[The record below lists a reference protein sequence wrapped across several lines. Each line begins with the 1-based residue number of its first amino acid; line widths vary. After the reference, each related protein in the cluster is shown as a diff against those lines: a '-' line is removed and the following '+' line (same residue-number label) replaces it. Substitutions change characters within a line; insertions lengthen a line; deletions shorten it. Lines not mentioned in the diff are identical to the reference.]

1 MAVKRDFTGGVRAWA
16 SGNGGHWN
24 SNTRPLGA
32 CSRATS
38 GGGGS
43 WKGVLAVGSG
53 DLILVAGGGSNRS
66 AGEALLAQFVSR
78 RGRNEQVNGREREEN
93 FLLNFFNLFVQFF
106 FDFFLLKVL
115 CFLIFF
121 QKIFC
126 SPIFFF
132 DFPS

>member
-1 MAVKRDFTGGVRAWA
+1 MAVKRDFTGGGRAWA

-43 WKGVLAVGSG
+43 WKGVLAVGSS

-66 AGEALLAQFVSR
+66 AGDALLAQFVSR
-78 RGRNEQVNGREREEN
+78 RGRNEQVKGREREGKKISVE
-93 FLLNFFNLFVQFF
+93 FF
-106 FDFFLLKVL
+106 
-115 CFLIFF
+115 
-121 QKIFC
+121 
-126 SPIFFF
+126 
-132 DFPS
+132 

>member
-38 GGGGS
+38 GGGDS

-78 RGRNEQVNGREREEN
+78 RGRNEQVNGREGEKGKN
-93 FLLNFFNLFVQFF
+93 FLLNFFNLFVHFFFQFF
-106 FDFFLLKVL
+106 
-115 CFLIFF
+115 
-121 QKIFC
+121 
-126 SPIFFF
+126 S
-132 DFPS
+132 

>member
-1 MAVKRDFTGGVRAWA
+1 VAVKRDFTGGGRAWA

-43 WKGVLAVGSG
+43 SKGVLAVGSG

-78 RGRNEQVNGREREEN
+78 RGRNEQLSVFMLQKGGTPRKEEDEESEARRLDDKPAADGVASSITMN
-93 FLLNFFNLFVQFF
+93 HGTVGNW
-106 FDFFLLKVL
+106 D
-115 CFLIFF
+115 
-121 QKIFC
+121 
-126 SPIFFF
+126 
-132 DFPS
+132 